1 MRNEINLIRQIS
13 VLFWK
18 ISIAYCNMDVLWK
31 VKNVDLKLIK
41 DFFRSG
47 CDSHV
52 DLSGHIS
59 TVSAPPDQWPNIKI
73 PRFDFC
79 LLLI

>member
-31 VKNVDLKLIK
+31 VKK
-41 DFFRSG
+41 G
-47 CDSHV
+47 
-52 DLSGHIS
+52 
-59 TVSAPPDQWPNIKI
+59 
-73 PRFDFC
+73 RFKTD
-79 LLLI
+79 